1 VQSQSAISQF
11 YFLFVLFAINLNPKK
26 GRNMGSITK
35 RASCMAAV
43 GAIQGFRFFT
53 DQRAFHFKNLLITP
67 KSLPISL
74 NSFGIASATGVGAAA
89 VALKSPSASSTSEAN
104 MNPQEAAA
112 KSKKAELKDESLR
125 CVMYLS
131 CWAPN

>member
-1 VQSQSAISQF
+1 MVVVVAI
-11 YFLFVLFAINLNPKK
+11 
-26 GRNMGSITK
+26 G
-35 RASCMAAV
+35 
-43 GAIQGFRFFT
+43 GFRIFT
-53 DQRAFHFKNLLITP
+53 HQQAFNFKSLLITLELL
-67 KSLPISL
+67 SIFPITL
-74 NSFGIASATGVGAAA
+74 GISYAIGHA
-89 VALKSPSASSTSEAN
+89 VVSLKSASASSASEAN